1 MENGII
7 IGTMKCEVWY
17 EINKKTNKKSTLE
30 VEKGGG
36 GGERTGEGRT
46 KKVCLLVSRLTT
58 SKASQGLGLQ
68 THTNEPSQEARG
80 GEGRGGGENPLLIKP
95 DPAKQNKP
103 SLGLPDQSSTRRRT
117 DPRKKAQRERR
128 NKKPSQ
134 KNKKGKNPLDSI
146 TVEH

>member
-1 MENGII
+1 
-7 IGTMKCEVWY
+7 MKFKQK
-17 EINKKTNKKSTLE
+17 NKTRKVPWRWKKGE
-30 VEKGGG
+30 GE
-36 GGERTGEGRT
+36 GERTGEGRT

-68 THTNEPSQEARG
+68 THTNEPSQEAWG
-80 GEGRGGGENPLLIKP
+80 GEGRGGENPLLIKP

-134 KNKKGKNPLDSI
+134 KKQKGKKP
-146 TVEH
+146 TGQYHG